1 MDDLIEARVPRAAAN
16 DPGWMYQQRAT
27 ADFDGDGAR
36 EDAVLIS
43 DVTLDANGL
52 PLWED
57 GHRWQVY
64 VEEPGGMRTYLYARF
79 LPNGHLTADLTT
91 EDSLT
96 TPTILL
102 MERTRDMVGI
112 YQFRYDVDGT
122 AVLMQ
127 RVNRTLDPTAT
138 FSGAPRP

>member
-1 MDDLIEARVPRAAAN
+1 MPPATAD
-16 DPGWMYQQRAT
+16 DPGWQYQQRAT
-27 ADFDGDGAR
+27 GDFDGDGTA
-36 EDAVLIS
+36 ETAFLIS
-43 DVTLDANGL
+43 DVPLDDAGR

-64 VEEPGGMRTYLYARF
+64 VEEPGGARTYLYARF
-79 LPNGHLTADLTT
+79 LPHGHLTADLTT
-91 EDSLT
+91 EDSVT

-102 MERTRDMVGI
+102 MERTRDTVGI
-112 YQFRYDVDGT
+112 YQFRYERDGT

-127 RVNRTLDPTAT
+127 RVTRTLDPAAT